1 MRPCPDKW
9 KQDAKDARM
18 VWEVMY
24 GLWLVPLSQAQSRAI
39 LSGLDLMAEY
49 SDLCGWIK
57 RRLRQWVHM

>member
-1 MRPCPDKW
+1 MQPCPDKQ

-24 GLWLVPLSQAQSRAI
+24 GLRLVPLSQAQSRAT